1 MSNNNVFFIPVTFI
15 VIQPPLLLCPVSF
28 LIAGPGDDYAHSTMA
43 SAVVVI
49 ISAVTVMTPIISA
62 VTVMAPVTT
71 TE

>member
-1 MSNNNVFFIPVTFI
+1 
-15 VIQPPLLLCPVSF
+15 
-28 LIAGPGDDYAHSTMA
+28 MA